1 MSCQQIGSEYQMSA
15 IGVNLALLLA
25 VLFLWGFIQLVLCA
39 KLRTLSNFL
48 SFAQMASVILSIGA
62 QWPESVSRIVGMGA
76 SLLDFD
82 VDVVNLGCVVNSS
95 WRTAFAVQILFPV
108 LFTVI
113 CCARAGCDIVLSRV
127 RRRPKFSMEIRELK
141 NGLIRV
147 PLKFFATVYL
157 CTSKY
162 AASVFW
168 CDEMSRGTEPSVKL
182 LSIYPV
188 MECGSAEHGAYQAVG
203 IIVLAVFTL
212 GFPCGLVAMLVHMN
226 RLNLRTDINYIE
238 RFGWVY
244 MDFEAKSF
252 YFGALD
258 VFRRMIFMVIS
269 RIPNMMWQSTLSI
282 VLVMCYFALNL
293 KVEP

>member
-1 MSCQQIGSEYQMSA
+1 
-15 IGVNLALLLA
+15 
-25 VLFLWGFIQLVLCA
+25 
-39 KLRTLSNFL
+39 
-48 SFAQMASVILSIGA
+48 
-62 QWPESVSRIVGMGA
+62 
-76 SLLDFD
+76 
-82 VDVVNLGCVVNSS
+82 
-95 WRTAFAVQILFPV
+95 
-108 LFTVI
+108 
-113 CCARAGCDIVLSRV
+113 
-127 RRRPKFSMEIRELK
+127 MEIRELK

-168 CDEMSRGTEPSVKL
+168 CDEMSRGAEPSVKL

-244 MDFEAKSF
+244 MDFEADSF